1 MASLKCKQT
10 ITTFF
15 FTFHYSVFFVV
26 SNDLVK
32 KNHFV
37 PFKIMFSHNYAVF
50 ANNCVKTPLHSST
63 KLPNPSYLKPK
74 CKTSSAKSSNL
85 KKCSKQFSSSLSL
98 TTENNNFLSLKDFY
112 DSIPDYDD
120 LHHLSQY
127 DFYKEIDALKRKQQE
142 LKETCLFTDELCSR
156 VWSKVATPELQNF
169 SGVGCVGSDF
179 GELAHR
185 SNSSRH
191 FDEFNK
197 YMDYFGTDPKV
208 TSKSRRSSA
217 KSVRIGENTDRPPY
231 ITPHDDNPTRIFK
244 KSLRSKSV
252 SPIRDSVPSLTVP
265 QPFRMSQ
272 RDEDQRTL
280 DDLMQTSKT
289 FLGSPIKSSDIKS
302 PKSKVHPIPITSKIP
317 LFKQIMEDKE
327 HKSALARLDSAMEL
341 NAQVKPF
348 GFDNGPDRPR
358 SRCISRSLSSPQ
370 INSPEPPPRS
380 RSPSPETAPPP
391 KFKANPSPKKVLDS
405 NYFHQKME
413 EEDYFRNLNKRVRAE
428 ELLKMST
435 LPPSMKRREKGV
447 KKIEQHSCVYTPS
460 SSATSRKSK
469 KKKRPKKRPSSA
481 KTTPTASKDE
491 FITTCKHPFDFV
503 TEKRS
508 KERPDRAARKM
519 APTPT
524 TPTTITNSSS
534 SFKNLAPRPL
544 YPVNRPNLAATLR
557 FEHSRRR
564 LKELSELSESI
575 IQGTVKPFRW
585 NVKKTPGWQAL
596 SYE

>member
-1 MASLKCKQT
+1 
-10 ITTFF
+10 
-15 FTFHYSVFFVV
+15 
-26 SNDLVK
+26 
-32 KNHFV
+32 
-37 PFKIMFSHNYAVF
+37 MFSHNYAVF
-50 ANNCVKTPLHSST
+50 ANNCIKPPLHSST

-74 CKTSSAKSSNL
+74 CKTTSAKSSNL

-127 DFYKEIDALKRKQQE
+127 DFYKEIDTLKRKQQE
-142 LKETCLFTDELCSR
+142 LRETCLFSDELCSR
-156 VWSKVATPELQNF
+156 VWSKVATPEVSQF
-169 SGVGCVGSDF
+169 GGGSCGGNGADTDF
-179 GELAHR
+179 GAC
-185 SNSSRH
+185 SSRH

-197 YMDYFGTDPKV
+197 YMDYFGTEPRVSGKPR
-208 TSKSRRSSA
+208 KSSA
-217 KSVRIGENTDRPPY
+217 KSVRIENTDRPPY

-252 SPIRDSVPSLTVP
+252 SPVRDPVPSLTVP
-265 QPFRMSQ
+265 QPFRMSH
-272 RDEDQRTL
+272 RDEDQKTL
-280 DDLMQTSKT
+280 DDLMQSSRC
-289 FLGSPIKSSDIKS
+289 LSPIKADLRS

-327 HKSALARLDSAMEL
+327 HKSALARLDAAMEL

-370 INSPEPPPRS
+370 IVTPEPPP
-380 RSPSPETAPPP
+380 SPSPH
-391 KFKANPSPKKVLDS
+391 KFKAQPVPKGVQDS

-413 EEDYFRNLNKRVRAE
+413 EEDYFRHLSKRVRAE

-435 LPPSMKRREKGV
+435 LPPSMKRREKST
-447 KKIEQHSCVYTPS
+447 KKIEPHTCVYTPS

-469 KKKRPKKRPSSA
+469 KKKKIKRRASSA
-481 KTTPTASKDE
+481 RPAPTNNANSTKDE
-491 FITTCKHPFDFV
+491 FITTCKHPFDLE

-508 KERPDRAARKM
+508 KERPEKARKM

-557 FEHSRRR
+557 YEHSRRR

>member
-1 MASLKCKQT
+1 
-10 ITTFF
+10 
-15 FTFHYSVFFVV
+15 
-26 SNDLVK
+26 
-32 KNHFV
+32 
-37 PFKIMFSHNYAVF
+37 MFSHNYAVF

-127 DFYKEIDALKRKQQE
+127 DFYKEIDSLKRKQQE
-142 LKETCLFTDELCSR
+142 LKESCLFTDELCSR
-156 VWSKVATPELQNF
+156 VWSKVATPEFHHF
-169 SGVGCVGSDF
+169 SNDGSCVGGGGNSGHNGMGEDF
-179 GELAHR
+179 GETLHR
-185 SNSSRH
+185 TSSSRH
-191 FDEFNK
+191 FDDFNK
-197 YMDYFGTDPKV
+197 YMDYFGTEPK
-208 TSKSRRSSA
+208 TLSKSRKSST
-217 KSVRIGENTDRPPY
+217 KSVRIENTDRPPY

-252 SPIRDSVPSLTVP
+252 SPVRDPTEVSLTVP
-265 QPFRMSQ
+265 QSFKMSQ
-272 RDEDQRTL
+272 RDEDQKTL
-280 DDLMQTSKT
+280 DDLMQSSKC
-289 FLGSPIKSSDIKS
+289 LSPFKSDTRS
-302 PKSKVHPIPITSKIP
+302 PKSKVAPIPITSKIP

-327 HKSALARLDSAMEL
+327 HKSALARLDAAMEL

-370 INSPEPPPRS
+370 ISTPEPPHHCPAQS
-380 RSPSPETAPPP
+380 TSSQQTPP
-391 KFKANPSPKKVLDS
+391 KFKANPIPKKVLDS
-405 NYFHQKME
+405 NYFHQKLQ
-413 EEDYFRNLNKRVRAE
+413 EEDYFRDLNKRVRAE
-428 ELLKMST
+428 ELFKMST
-435 LPPSMKRREKGV
+435 LPPSMKRREKSTKRV
-447 KKIEQHSCVYTPS
+447 ETHSCVYTPS
-460 SSATSRKSK
+460 SSATSRKCK
-469 KKKRPKKRPSSA
+469 KKKKPKRRQSSA
-481 KTTPTASKDE
+481 KSNTSATNKEE
-491 FITTCKHPFDFV
+491 FITTCKHPFDLE
-503 TEKRS
+503 TEKRC
-508 KERPDRAARKM
+508 KDRPEKARKM

-524 TPTTITNSSS
+524 TPTTNTNSSS

-557 FEHSRRR
+557 FEHSRKR
-564 LKELSELSESI
+564 LKELSDLSESI